1 MHFLRILNWLLL
13 IVPAFTAQAQT
24 SIDPSK
30 QAQDPCRADDSRFE
44 QTIGFIRQT
53 QGTQAAAEMKER
65 LLPSKLENE
74 ILFKDGYCGL
84 ARYLKERKLI

>member
-13 IVPAFTAQAQT
+13 IVPAFAAQAQT

-30 QAQDPCRADDSRFE
+30 QAQDPCRADVSRFE

-53 QGTQAAAEMKER
+53 QGTQAAADMKER